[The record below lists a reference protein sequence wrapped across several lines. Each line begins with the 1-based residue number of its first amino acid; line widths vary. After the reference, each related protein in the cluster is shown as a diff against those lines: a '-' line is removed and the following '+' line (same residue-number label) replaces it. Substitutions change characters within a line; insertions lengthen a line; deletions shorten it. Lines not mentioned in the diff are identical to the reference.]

1 MKRRHMK
8 FRSLYLSVALP
19 VLASSLALSAF
30 AQVEITDERTTGIKT
45 STSGA
50 SNTASDV
57 SVTNTGSIKITTGA
71 AITLDSDNA
80 VINGGAI
87 SSIDSDDTIGI
98 LVSGDRTGSVT
109 NNLTI
114 RLDNTAPTDDLTPGG
129 DIATGSGRVG
139 ILISGGSQFT
149 GNVTNASTATI
160 AVTGQD
166 SAGIRLANLSTVTGD
181 INQDGSLTVFGE
193 RSVALDVLGN
203 VIGKLAI
210 NGRTTA
216 TGEGAIAVKV
226 AGDVSGGLTI
236 TSPVSTTG
244 YVTKTRR
251 VISSRP
257 RAALRD
263 TFIAEASLRQA
274 GSAVEVNGNIAQ
286 GIHMAERRND
296 AGALIS
302 VATILANGS
311 APAVLIDGKG
321 TPIAIGRVGQIT
333 DVNDDDYDA
342 DLLYA
347 FVNQGSLTANGIFDD
362 INATAFSLKDAR
374 LEGGLINSA
383 TMRSTVYRSGVD
395 PAATVAT
402 PNSHARVIVIGG
414 GGIAERINNTGTILA
429 IGLEATDT
437 IYEDTDNILAAN
449 PIFATAIDIDA
460 NGSLSS
466 LTNVGTI
473 TAIITAR
480 TGEVVAVRDA
490 SGTLVEINNSGTLS
504 ARAISS
510 DATGKQA
517 TNFNTI
523 AIDVSANTSGF
534 TLNQTIFTDP
544 DTKKDTTPTIEGK
557 ILLGSGNDVINIAGG
572 TINGDI
578 SFGNGADKLNIS
590 NSSVVT
596 GVIADSDGQLEIVL
610 TDKGRL
616 NITGPTNLDIT
627 TATVDATSIY
637 SPFINPDTG
646 EVSTMVASG
655 TVTFEDGAVI
665 APRLSTVLDT
675 ANATF
680 TIVEAATLNIDTA
693 IGSLR
698 SAQTPFLYNT
708 AFARSATDAN
718 SLIMTL
724 DVRSTQELGLDVQQ
738 AALFTSA
745 FEALQNSDPLGAA
758 FVGITNQSDFNSAY
772 NQLLPEFAAASRQFV
787 MANVDGATGAV
798 GSHLNNARRSQDRTG
813 GAWVQEF
820 VYYADREL
828 AGLSEQFR
836 GYGFGIT
843 GGVDTAFGPFH
854 AVGINAGFATTEVE
868 DVLGQDDPID
878 VLTVQLGGYAG
889 YATGNLGV
897 DLYAGVGYNS
907 FEAVRNITIGNF
919 KKTAQ
924 ADWSGIHYNASMSA
938 GYDVSFGK
946 YFMRPAVT
954 ATYLSLTEKAYAEEG
969 TTGVELSIDERKV
982 DTGTA
987 SATLDFGAKFDSDRS
1002 WIAPSFRIGYRK
1014 DFINDGVVTTG
1025 RFVNG
1030 TTPFSLTAQEFPD
1043 SGFLLGVTF
1052 ATGSRYSSFSFDYD
1066 ADIRDGFSRHT
1077 ARFVL
1082 RMLF

>member
-1 MKRRHMK
+1 MK

-19 VLASSLALSAF
+19 VLASSLAFSAF
-30 AQVEITDERTTGIKT
+30 AQVEVTDERTTGVST

-50 SNTASDV
+50 NSTESDV
-57 SVTNTGSIKITTGA
+57 SVTTTGSIKVTTGA
-71 AITLDSDNA
+71 AVTVDSDNT
-80 VINGGAI
+80 VTNSGLI
-87 SSIDSDDTIGI
+87 SSTDANDTTGI
-98 LVSGDRTGSVT
+98 LVSGNRTGSIT
-109 NNLTI
+109 NNATI

-129 DIATGSGRVG
+129 DITTGSGRVG

-149 GNVTNASTATI
+149 GDITNAASASI
-160 AVTGQD
+160 AITGQD
-166 SAGIRLANLSTVTGD
+166 SAGIRLANLSTITGD
-181 INQDGSLTVFGE
+181 INQDGSLAVFGE
-193 RSVALDVLGN
+193 RSVAVDILGD
-203 VIGKLAI
+203 VIGNLAI
-210 NGRTTA
+210 NGATTA
-216 TGEGAIAVKV
+216 TGEDSVAVKV
-226 AGDVSGGLTI
+226 SGDITGGLTI
-236 TSPVSTTG
+236 SAPVSTAG
-244 YVTKTRR
+244 FVSKGRQLIVT
-251 VISSRP
+251 RP
-257 RAALRD
+257 SAALREI
-263 TFIAEASLRQA
+263 FIAEGSLRQS
-274 GSAVEVNGNIAQ
+274 GSAVEINGNIAQ
-286 GIHMAERRND
+286 GIHLAERRND
-296 AGALIS
+296 DGILIS
-302 VATILANGS
+302 TANIASIGS

-347 FVNQGSLTANGIFDD
+347 FINQGTLAANGIFDD
-362 INATAFSLKDAR
+362 INATAFSLSDAT
-374 LEGGLINSA
+374 LEGGLINSG

-395 PAATVAT
+395 PAATTAT

-414 GGIAERINNTGTILA
+414 GGIAERINNSGIILA
-429 IGLEATDT
+429 VGLEATDT
-437 IYEDTDNILAAN
+437 IYLDTDNVLAAN

-466 LTNVGTI
+466 ITNTGSI

-480 TGEVVAVRDA
+480 TGEVVAIRDA
-490 SGTLVEINNSGTLS
+490 SGTLVEINNSGVLS
-504 ARAISS
+504 ALAVNS
-510 DATGKQA
+510 DTTGAQA
-517 TNFNTI
+517 SNFNLI

-534 TLNQTIFTDP
+534 TLNQTVFTDP
-544 DTKKDTTPTIEGK
+544 NTSVDSTPNIQGQ
-557 ILLGSGNDVINIAGG
+557 ILLGSGDDLVNVAGG
-572 TINGDI
+572 TITGDI
-578 SFGNGADKLNIS
+578 SFGNGADKLDIS
-590 NSSVVT
+590 NSSIVT
-596 GVIADSDGQLEIVL
+596 GLITDSDGQLEIAI
-610 TDKGRL
+610 TDNSRL
-616 NITGPTNLDIT
+616 NITGPSNLDVT
-627 TATVDATSIY
+627 TATIDATSVY
-637 SPFINPDTG
+637 SPFVDPSTG

-655 TVTFEDGAVI
+655 AVTFEDGAVI

-680 TIVEAATLNIDTA
+680 TIVEAATLNIDTT

-698 SAQTPFLYNT
+698 SEQTPFLYNT
-708 AFARSATDAN
+708 TFSRSATDAN
-718 SLIMTL
+718 SLIMSL

-738 AALFTSA
+738 TALFTSA
-745 FEALQNSDPLGAA
+745 FEALQNSDPLGSA
-758 FVGITNQSDFNSAY
+758 FVGITSQSDFNAAY

-787 MANVDGATGAV
+787 LANVDGATGAV

-843 GGVDTAFGPFH
+843 GGFDTEFGPFH

-868 DVLGQDDPID
+868 DVLGLDDPID

-889 YATGNLGV
+889 YQTGKLGV
-897 DLYAGVGYNS
+897 DLYAGVGYND
-907 FEAVRNITIGNF
+907 FEANRKIEIGDF

-924 ADWSGIHYNASMSA
+924 ADWSGVHYNASMSA

-987 SATLDFGAKFDSDRS
+987 SATLDFGARFDRNRS
-1002 WIAPSFRIGYRK
+1002 WIAPTFRIGYRK

-1030 TTPFSLTAQEFPD
+1030 TTPFSITAQEFPD